1 MGILKSAVCRIRG
14 PLYFLKIF
22 VYCSHL
28 AAVVVGVIKGLE
40 SLRGF
45 ECLRGSG
52 KGCDFGVCVC
62 VFWECSGMGRGVG
75 MGLLR
80 HYSGTTLVLN
90 WYYSGTDVVLLWYWC
105 GTTLVLVWYSSGTG

>member
-62 VFWECSGMGRGVG
+62 VCVLGVLWDGARGG
-75 MGLLR
+75 DGTTQALLW
-80 HYSGTTLVLN
+80 HYSCTEL
-90 WYYSGTDVVLLWYWC
+90 VLLWY
-105 GTTLVLVWYSSGTG
+105 